1 MKALSRLLSLLAVL
15 LLPAAALADGPDF
28 TFALHGF
35 VSVSGAYQTGTFGL
49 SEGQQSLYAG
59 AEPTTDKN
67 SLTFDV
73 RQSRFNFSVKGPQV
87 MFGATPTAVLEIDFF
102 QGFGGGAFG
111 DVSLLNRMRTAYTQ
125 LDWGKHKIQL
135 GQQNDL
141 VFAMAPTSLS
151 HIAFPLGY
159 ATGNI
164 GWRRPGIFGFHNFA
178 VSDDLKLDIAWEL
191 GRGNW
196 NDAASGIGA
205 GNVNQPGGIG
215 QAEASGTPALEGRAT
230 ISNKMFSAFVAGHY
244 GSVDLDGVGTAGP
257 DTSLT
262 TTAIVLGG
270 KVSYMGLTAMA
281 TGFTGKN
288 TGPLLGQL
296 IQFNT
301 GPAGDYD
308 VSTTGY
314 WAQVGYNITKEFS
327 LWAFYGNQKP
337 DSGDAT
343 KASLAR
349 RENTVMNFQAMYR
362 DGGFGTSLEYIDF
375 KTTTG
380 TYAGGALASTTESKA
395 SQLMVSGTYFF

>member
-35 VSVSGAYQTGTFGL
+35 VSMSGAYQTGAFGL
-49 SEGQQSLYAG
+49 SEGQQSLYAA
-59 AEPTTDKN
+59 AEPATDKN

-125 LDWGKHKIQL
+125 LDWGNHKIQI

-141 VFAMAPTSLS
+141 VFAQAPTSLS
-151 HIAFPLGY
+151 HIAFPLAY

-164 GWRRPGIFGFHNFA
+164 GWRRPGIFGFH
-178 VSDDLKLDIAWEL
+178 KLPVADGVNVELAWEL

-196 NDAASGIGA
+196 NDAASGIGGGA
-205 GNVNQPGGIG
+205 VNAPNGISL
-215 QAEASGTPALEGRAT
+215 AEASGTPAVEGRVT
-230 ISNKMFSAFVAGHY
+230 VSGKGYSAYVAGHY
-244 GSVDLDGVGTAGP
+244 ASIDTDGVGATGADP
-257 DTSLT
+257 SSMTTS
-262 TTAIVLGG
+262 AIVAGG
-270 KVSYMGLTAMA
+270 KVNYMGVTAA
-281 TGFTGKN
+281 ASFFTGSN

-296 IQFNT
+296 IQFSPIGT
-301 GPAGDYD
+301 D

-314 WAQVGYNITKEFS
+314 WAQLGYNVTKEFS
-327 LWAFYGNQKP
+327 LWALYGNQKP
-337 DSGDAT
+337 DAADAT
-343 KASLAR
+343 ASSAAR
-349 RENTVMNFQAMYR
+349 RENTTMNFQAMYR
-362 DGGFGTSLEYIDF
+362 DGGFGASVEYVDF
-375 KTTTG
+375 KTTYG
-380 TYAGGALASTTESKA
+380 TYAGGALTATTDAKA
-395 SQLMVSGTYFF
+395 SQMMFTGTYFF